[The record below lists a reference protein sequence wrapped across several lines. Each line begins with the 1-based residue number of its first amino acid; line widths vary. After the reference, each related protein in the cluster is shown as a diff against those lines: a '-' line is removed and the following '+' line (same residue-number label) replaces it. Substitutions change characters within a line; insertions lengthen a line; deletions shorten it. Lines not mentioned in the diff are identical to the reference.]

1 VLTDYPW
8 GDEVLVQVHALA
20 PVLLKLRVPGWASN
34 ASVAIDAAAPQH
46 APPAR
51 YFHVR
56 CAGGVTT
63 RVALSLHPEIRVERG
78 WGASDAGAEA
88 DAAVVV
94 RGPLLFAL
102 PLDEETAELHAP
114 WACFEHGCAQDLSVT
129 SSSPWNYALVL
140 PPGAPAAAM
149 RFERTGPPS
158 RVPFASGGGG
168 AAVRIHAA
176 GRRVPSWGTD
186 PLFAK
191 SAAVPPR
198 SPLACSSA
206 GSQGSVECGP
216 IESLTLVPFGATRLR
231 VAMFPWAES

>member
-1 VLTDYPW
+1 MAQY
-8 GDEVLVQVHALA
+8 EAAL
-20 PVLLKLRVPGWASN
+20 
-34 ASVAIDAAAPQH
+34 
-46 APPAR
+46 
-51 YFHVR
+51 
-56 CAGGVTT
+56 
-63 RVALSLHPEIRVERG
+63 
-78 WGASDAGAEA
+78 EA
-88 DAAVVV
+88 Q
-94 RGPLLFAL
+94 PLL
-102 PLDEETAELHAP
+102 TK
-114 WACFEHGCAQDLSVT
+114 SVT
-129 SSSPWNYALVL
+129 SGVLYGVGDWVAQTVEQRRADGNEPPKPFDGARWTRAVVFGGIFYPGVAHLHYNFLENLVV
-140 PPGAPAAAM
+140 ARWAIA
-149 RFERTGPPS
+149 PS